1 MSVSTISSPSPP
13 ATAGADT
20 SLALTFEAVSI
31 RYQLYQ
37 GRRPLLQDYL
47 ASMLAKRPLRRDVW
61 ALRDVTFAV
70 QRGEVF
76 GLVGS
81 NGSGKSTLLK
91 VVARILRPTA
101 GRVVVYGNV
110 APLIELGAGFQ
121 PDLTGRE
128 NVLLKSAILGYPE
141 QDTRK
146 RIGQIVDFAG
156 LHEFIDAPL
165 HTYSS
170 GMVARL
176 AFSVATDVRP
186 DILIID
192 EVLAVGDAEF
202 RERSEQ
208 RIVDLRRAGTTILMV
223 SHNSAALRRTCDR
236 IGWLAYG
243 RLQMLGD
250 VAEVVGAYEGGLQ
263 VETSVITPDSPAALN
278 QQSAAP
284 LAIDIQ
290 ADQKLFVLE
299 APGEVNAAYKAAIE
313 PHFDPEH
320 ICPFHARVELPARG
334 GTALAHYRLVR
345 GAFFY
350 DQMAQFLHQRPTC
363 AAFLPPPGT
372 RTLAVLHQQHD
383 PRSDRD
389 DQPTLATISNPIT
402 RMLGQ
407 CIPFD
412 GAVPDDL
419 AYVSRPLERADF
431 KRACTVL
438 DSLAFVGLAARP
450 RESLLL
456 LWYTFGWPPDQ
467 ALLLTQFLPGS
478 ASPDSV
484 VGADLGQRNHFDI
497 ELYERA
503 CRLFDQRFALMTRD
517 LIDRYTHTF
526 AEEPEPPLPLELQI
540 GLLRRHYERRRA
552 ERGALRALRFTF
564 DRPVPGTGW
573 YSVEYNPQHGTFRWT
588 GPDNRSTL
596 QLPLDRPLANANLL
610 LRCRILLA
618 SRPSVLK
625 SLRFF
630 VNDQLVSMSQ
640 IRTWDGSI
648 ICEGPLPPLALIGS
662 LFARITLEVDKTVI
676 PSPNE
681 LAHQESRHLGVALSW
696 IELVPAEI
704 HPRDSTA
711 VAIHETV

>member
-1 MSVSTISSPSPP
+1 MSTTSSASPP
-13 ATAGADT
+13 APVGAGA
-20 SLALTFEAVSI
+20 SLALALEAVSI
-31 RYQLYQ
+31 RYKLYQ

-47 ASMLAKRPLRRDVW
+47 ASMLAQRPLRRDVW
-61 ALRDVTFAV
+61 ALRDVTFSV

-128 NVLLKSAILGYPE
+128 NAVLKSAILGYPE
-141 QDTRK
+141 RDTRK
-146 RIGQIVDFAG
+146 RIGRIVDFAG

-176 AFSVATDVRP
+176 AFAVATDVQP
-186 DILIID
+186 DILMID

-208 RIVDLRRAGTTILMV
+208 RIADLRRAGTTILIV
-223 SHNSAALRRTCDR
+223 SHNSSALRRTCDR
-236 IGWLAYG
+236 VGWLAYG

-250 VAEVVGAYEGGLQ
+250 VAEVVGAYEGGLRA
-263 VETSVITPDSPAALN
+263 EADASTPDSPAPN
-278 QQSAAP
+278 PRRAAT
-284 LAIDIQ
+284 LATDLR

-299 APGEVNAAYKAAIE
+299 APGGISPAYAAATE
-313 PHFDPEH
+313 SQFDSEH
-320 ICPFHARVELPARG
+320 ICPFRARAELPQKARI
-334 GTALAHYRLVR
+334 ALAHYRIVR

-350 DQMAQFLHQRPTC
+350 DQMAQFFHQTPIC
-363 AAFLPPPGT
+363 ATFLPAP
-372 RTLAVLHQQHD
+372 AA
-383 PRSDRD
+383 PRRANDQSRRD
-389 DQPTLATISNPIT
+389 EQPSLATVGDPIT

-407 CIPFD
+407 RIPSD
-412 GAVPDDL
+412 GEVPPDL
-419 AYVSRPLERADF
+419 AYLSRPVDRGDF
-431 KRACTVL
+431 RRACAVL
-438 DSLAFVGLAARP
+438 DSLAFVGLVARP

-467 ALLLTQFLPGS
+467 ALLLAQTSPGS
-478 ASPDSV
+478 DSV
-484 VGADLGQRNHFDI
+484 DPLARAESGQPDGFDA

-503 CRLFDQRFALMTRD
+503 CRLFDQRFELMTCD
-517 LIDRYTHTF
+517 LIDRYAHAV
-526 AEEPEPPLPLELQI
+526 AEELAAPLPLEVQI
-540 GLLRRHYERRRA
+540 GLLGQHYQRRRA

-573 YSVEYNPQHGTFRWT
+573 YGVEYNPQHGTFRWT
-588 GPDNRSTL
+588 GPDHRSTL
-596 QLPLDRPLANANLL
+596 QLPLDRELAEAALS

-625 SLRFF
+625 SLHFF
-630 VNDQLVSMSQ
+630 LNDQLIPMTQTRS
-640 IRTWDGSI
+640 WDGSI
-648 ICEGPLPPLALIGS
+648 LCEGAIPPIALLGS
-662 LFARITLEVDKTVI
+662 PFARIALEVDKTVI

-681 LAHQESRHLGVALSW
+681 LAYQESRHLGVALSW
-696 IELVPAEI
+696 IELMPA
-704 HPRDSTA
+704 
-711 VAIHETV
+711 

>member
-1 MSVSTISSPSPP
+1 MSVSTTSNTGPPS
-13 ATAGADT
+13 AAGAGDIP
-20 SLALTFEAVSI
+20 ALTLEAVSI
-31 RYQLYQ
+31 RYKLYQ

-47 ASMLAKRPLRRDVW
+47 ASMFGQRPLRRDVW
-61 ALRDVTFAV
+61 ALRDVTFSV

-128 NVLLKSAILGYPE
+128 NIVLKSAILGYPE
-141 QDTRK
+141 RDTRQ
-146 RIGQIVDFAG
+146 RMSQIVDFAG

-176 AFSVATDVRP
+176 AFAVATDARP

-208 RIVDLRRAGTTILMV
+208 RIADLRRAGTTILIV

-236 IGWLAYG
+236 VGWLAYG

-250 VAEVVGAYEGGLQ
+250 VAEVVGAYESGLR
-263 VETSVITPDSPAALN
+263 VETGHSQPALN
-278 QQSAAP
+278 TLGAMRIG
-284 LAIDIQ
+284 IDLQ
-290 ADQKLFVLE
+290 ADQKLFILE
-299 APGEVNAAYKAAIE
+299 APGEVNSAFIAAID

-320 ICPFHARVELPARG
+320 LCPFHARAELPARG
-334 GTALAHYRLVR
+334 GTALAPYRLVR

-350 DQMAQFLHQRPTC
+350 DQMAQFLHQTPIC
-363 AAFLPPPGT
+363 ATFLPPPAT
-372 RTLAVLHQQHD
+372 RATATLNQHGD
-383 PRSDRD
+383 PRSDHD
-389 DQPTLATISNPIT
+389 DQPTLAAIGNPLT

-412 GAVPDDL
+412 GAVPADR
-419 AYVSRPLERADF
+419 AYLCRPLERADF

-438 DSLAFVGLAARP
+438 DSLAFVGLAERP

-467 ALLLTQFLPGS
+467 ALLLTQTP
-478 ASPDSV
+478 PDSAPIASV
-484 VGADLGQRNHFDI
+484 AGAEPEQQNHFDI

-517 LIDRYTHTF
+517 LIDRYAHTF
-526 AEEPEPPLPLELQI
+526 AEELAPPLPLEIQI
-540 GLLRRHYERRRA
+540 GLLQQHHQRRRA

-573 YSVEYNPQHGTFRWT
+573 YGVEYNPQHGTFRWT
-588 GPDNRSTL
+588 GPDHRSTI
-596 QLPLDRPLANANLL
+596 QLPLARELAGINLS

-618 SRPSVLK
+618 SHPLVLK
-625 SLRFF
+625 NLRFF
-630 VNDQLVSMSQ
+630 VNDHPTPMTQTRS
-640 IRTWDGSI
+640 WDGSI
-648 ICEGPLPPLALIGS
+648 LCEGAIPPIALIGS
-662 LFARITLEVDKTVI
+662 SFARITLDVGKAAV
-676 PSPNE
+676 PSPNA
-681 LAHQESRHLGVALSW
+681 LAHQESRRLGVALSW
-696 IELVPAEI
+696 IELVPAEFQA
-704 HPRDSTA
+704 RDTIA
-711 VAIHETV
+711 AAREMD

>member
-1 MSVSTISSPSPP
+1 MNVSTTSSPSAP
-13 ATAGADT
+13 TVAGART
-20 SLALTFEAVSI
+20 SPALILEAVSV
-31 RYQLYQ
+31 RYKLYQ

-47 ASMLAKRPLRRDVW
+47 AILLAQRPLRRDVW
-61 ALRDVTFAV
+61 ALRDVSFNV

-76 GLVGS
+76 GLIGS

-101 GRVVVYGNV
+101 GRAVVYGHV

-128 NVLLKSAILGYPE
+128 NVVLKSAILGHPE
-141 QDTRK
+141 RDTRK
-146 RIGQIVDFAG
+146 RIGRIVDFAG

-176 AFSVATDVRP
+176 AFAVATDVQP

-208 RIVDLRRAGTTILMV
+208 RIAELRRAGTTILIV

-236 IGWLAYG
+236 VGWLAYG

-250 VAEVVGAYEGGLQ
+250 VAEVIGAYEGGLQ
-263 VETSVITPDSPAALN
+263 VEALPSDNSSTSSL
-278 QQSAAP
+278 SRAAP
-284 LAIDIQ
+284 PVIDLQ
-290 ADQKLFVLE
+290 ADQKLFVLDV
-299 APGEVNAAYKAAIE
+299 PGQLNPAFVAAIE

-320 ICPFHARVELPARG
+320 ISPFHARAELPARG
-334 GTALAHYRLVR
+334 STALAHYRLVR

-350 DQMAQFLHQRPTC
+350 DQMAELLRLTPTC
-363 AAFLPPPGT
+363 ATFLPSPAT
-372 RTLAVLHQQHD
+372 RVPAALHHAGAQ
-383 PRSDRD
+383 SERD
-389 DQPTLATISNPIT
+389 DQPTLATISNPIM

-407 CIPFD
+407 SIPRD
-412 GAVPDDL
+412 GGVPHDAAYL
-419 AYVSRPLERADF
+419 ARPLDRADF
-431 KRACTVL
+431 KRACAVL
-438 DSLAFVGLAARP
+438 ESIAFVGLAARP

-467 ALLLTQFLPGS
+467 ALLLAQTP
-478 ASPDSV
+478 PDSDTI
-484 VGADLGQRNHFDI
+484 DLTAQAELEQLNRLDT

-503 CRLFDQRFALMTRD
+503 CRLFDQRFDLMTRD
-517 LIDRYTHTF
+517 LIDRYAHTI
-526 AEEPEPPLPLELQI
+526 AEELAPPLPLEVQI
-540 GLLRRHYERRRA
+540 GLLRQHHQRRRA

-573 YSVEYNPQHGTFRWT
+573 YGVEYNPQHGTFRWT
-588 GPDNRSTL
+588 GPDRRATL
-596 QLPLDRPLANANLL
+596 QLPLDRELAAANLS

-630 VNDQLVSMSQ
+630 VNDQLIPTTQTRS
-640 IRTWDGSI
+640 WDGSI
-648 ICEGPLPPLALIGS
+648 LCEGAIPPLALIGS
-662 LFARITLEVDKTVI
+662 RFARITLEVAKTVI
-676 PSPNE
+676 PAPSE
-681 LAHQESRHLGVALSW
+681 LTYQESRHLGVALSW
-696 IELVPAEI
+696 IELMPAEI
-704 HPRDSTA
+704 PARTPL
-711 VAIHETV
+711 AIAEGDAG

>member
-1 MSVSTISSPSPP
+1 VFTISSNGKP
-13 ATAGADT
+13 AVAAPAITLE
-20 SLALTFEAVSI
+20 SVSV

-47 ASMLAKRPLRRDVW
+47 SSILAQRPLRRDVW
-61 ALRDVTFAV
+61 ALRDVTFNV
-70 QRGEVF
+70 RRGEVF

-91 VVARILRPTA
+91 VVARILVPTA
-101 GRVVVYGNV
+101 GRVVVYGKV

-128 NVLLKSAILGYPE
+128 NVLLKSAILGHTE
-141 QDTRK
+141 RDTRK

-176 AFSVATDVRP
+176 AFAVATDVQP

-208 RIVDLRRAGTTILMV
+208 RIADLRRAGTTILIV
-223 SHNSAALRRTCDR
+223 SHNSAVLRRMCDR
-236 IGWLAYG
+236 VGWLAYG

-250 VAEVVGAYEGGLQ
+250 IADVIRAYEGGLR
-263 VETSVITPDSPAALN
+263 VKTGAITPNSSPASNLRR
-278 QQSAAP
+278 SAT
-284 LAIDIQ
+284 LAVDLQ

-299 APGEVNAAYKAAIE
+299 TPGVVHAGFLAAIE
-313 PHFDPEH
+313 RHFDPEH
-320 ICPFHARVELPARG
+320 ISPFHTRTELPPGARM
-334 GTALAHYRLVR
+334 ALAPYRLIS

-350 DQMAQFLHQRPTC
+350 DQMAQLLAQAPIC
-363 AAFLPPPGT
+363 ATMLPPPLQCE
-372 RTLAVLHQQHD
+372 LAQVAD
-383 PRSDRD
+383 RSDRD
-389 DQPTLATISNPIT
+389 GQPALAALSNRMT

-407 CIPFD
+407 CIPPD
-412 GAVPDDL
+412 GSVPHDQAYL
-419 AYVSRPLERADF
+419 ARPVEHSDF
-431 KRACTVL
+431 KRACDLL

-450 RESLLL
+450 HESLLL
-456 LWYTFGWPPDQ
+456 LWYTFGWMPDQQLLLAQQPPD
-467 ALLLTQFLPGS
+467 
-478 ASPDSV
+478 
-484 VGADLGQRNHFDI
+484 GAPIDPLVREEMEQLNRFDI

-503 CRLFDQRFALMTRD
+503 CRLFDERFDLMTRD
-517 LIDRYTHTF
+517 LIDRYAHTF
-526 AEEPEPPLPLELQI
+526 AEELAPPLPVELHV
-540 GLLRRHYERRRA
+540 GLLLRHYERRRA
-552 ERGALRALRFTF
+552 ERGEPRGLRFTF

-573 YSVEYNPQHGTFRWT
+573 YGVEYNPQHGTFRWT

-596 QLPLDRPLANANLL
+596 QLPLDRELAESSLW

-618 SRPSVLK
+618 SQASVLK

-630 VNDQLVSMSQ
+630 VNDRAVPMSQ
-640 IRTWDGSI
+640 TRIWDGSI
-648 ICEGPLPPLALIGS
+648 LCEGPIPPIALTAS
-662 LFARITLEVDKTVI
+662 SFATIRLEVDKTVI
-676 PSPNE
+676 PSPSE
-681 LAHQESRHLGVALSW
+681 LAYQESRHLGVALSW
-696 IELVPAEI
+696 IELAPAEI
-704 HPRDSTA
+704 HVRAPLATEERIA
-711 VAIHETV
+711 R